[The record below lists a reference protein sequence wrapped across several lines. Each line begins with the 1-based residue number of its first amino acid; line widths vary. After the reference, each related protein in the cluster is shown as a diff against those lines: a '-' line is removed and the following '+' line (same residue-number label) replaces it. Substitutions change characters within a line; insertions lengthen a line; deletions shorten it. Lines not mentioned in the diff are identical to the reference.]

1 MKRFALTI
9 CLAACLMFA
18 LGAVAFAAN
27 TVTVE
32 SKNAFEGAP
41 NSAGIFVVNDVDLR
55 GLNLPL
61 VVRQIDTYPTALGL
75 DVQGRLTSK
84 LTDIETLNWY
94 DAEDG
99 NCKQNLPGGFGTISF
114 AGSGTFSYD
123 VGAPSDPDGFLYSGN
138 IISGGNKLLVGD
150 DGATPSL
157 LVRFTCPSPLAA
169 DNQQFLID
177 TTCADPAGHFLM
189 IDANTSAPAA
199 GATFTAGVITCK
211 QNQCPAGSAPD
222 VSATVG
228 SSANTLI
235 SATDNEGDPISFF
248 MVSGPG
254 GLVNNGNGTANWSYT
269 PTCADY
275 PGFDV
280 QVELSDKGEGGC
292 GVIVSFH
299 VDVAP
304 TALVPSCS
312 NQSVHF
318 GALASETVTVSGGCP
333 PYTFSGG
340 APGSVD
346 ANGNWTYQTSCG
358 DVGTV
363 AVSVTIEDATG
374 QSVNCGFDLDVT
386 NTAPTCTNP
395 ADITVPSDGIEYV
408 VNLGPATDADG
419 DPLVYTEVSGGPAWG
434 SIVGNAWR
442 GPRAG
447 GDDGVYTLCYEVSDG
462 CATSS
467 QCCFGLLFESPYIV
481 CFDDGD
487 NGNGQNPYVETLGGR
502 NVDICVWV
510 DPATGSSQGVGG
522 FDFLICYDQSGL
534 TLVNAFRGPDL
545 DPTWEYFTWRTG
557 MFGGNCGG
565 GCPDGF
571 IRLVGI
577 ADMNNGVTPNPSA
590 FRLQNNV
597 ICMTFWVTSDQNFT
611 GSCLHVGFCSYD
623 CGDNTISSKDGN
635 TLFLPFEGAT
645 FGPDYDGEA
654 CLLAKPDHFAQQF
667 IIFCTGGI
675 CIVPPPDDRGDL
687 NLNGIAN
694 EIGDAVL
701 YSNFFIYGPSVWDA
715 TWKDVQIFASD
726 INNDGLTLTIA
737 DLVYL
742 IRIITG
748 DEQPFPGDNQ
758 NPKVAPYANSVNVV
772 TDVRNGSLT
781 VRTDASVDLGGAL
794 LVYRYSNLTV
804 GEAQSTSEG
813 MVMKSRAN
821 NGELRVVIY
830 PDPAAPGSKIASGL
844 HDLVNIPVE
853 GDGTIELV
861 ESQFA
866 DANGAALSVQAA
878 KVAPPKAYALHQNFP
893 NPFNAGTVIPL
904 SLKNG
909 GEWSI
914 TVYNVAGQVVKTF
927 AGNDEAGTIQVRW
940 DGRGDNGES
949 VASGMYFYRANVGD
963 FTATKKMVLL
973 K

>member
-27 TVTVE
+27 SIVVE

-41 NSAGIFVVNDVDLR
+41 NNAGITVTNDVVLR
-55 GLNLPL
+55 GINLPL
-61 VVRQIDTYPTALGL
+61 VVRDAGTYPTALGM
-75 DVQGRLTSK
+75 DVQGRLLGA
-84 LTDIETLNWY
+84 LTAVQFLNWY
-94 DAEDG
+94 DTEDG
-99 NCKQNLPGGFGTISF
+99 SCKENQAGGFGTVDF
-114 AGSGTFSYD
+114 SGNGVLTYD
-123 VGAPSDPDGFLYSGN
+123 VASPTNPDAFLYSGN
-138 IISGGNKLLVGD
+138 IIIGGTLAAGSGVDLKI
-150 DGATPSL
+150 
-157 LVRFTCPSPLAA
+157 RFTCPSPLPA
-169 DNQQFLID
+169 DNLQFTID
-177 TTCADPAGHFLM
+177 TTCVNPAGHFLM
-189 IDANTSAPAA
+189 ISNATGGPVP
-199 GATFTAGVITCK
+199 GATFTAATITCK
-211 QNQCPAGSAPD
+211 QNQCPTGSAPN
-222 VSATVG
+222 VNATVG
-228 SSANTLI
+228 SPASNTVSA
-235 SATDNEGDPISFF
+235 SDNEGDPISYF
-248 MVSGPG
+248 MASGPG
-254 GLVNNGNGTANWSYT
+254 TVDGTGHWSYT

-280 QVELSDKGEGGC
+280 SIEITDKGQGGC
-292 GVIVSFH
+292 GENFVTFH
-299 VDVAP
+299 VNVSP

-312 NQSVHF
+312 NVSVHW
-318 GALASETVTVSGGCP
+318 GALASKVITASGGCP

-346 ANGNWTYQTSCG
+346 GSGNWTYQTSCQ
-358 DVGTV
+358 DVG
-363 AVSVTIEDATG
+363 SVVVVVDIQDAAG
-374 QSVNCGFDLDVT
+374 QPASCTFTLAVT
-386 NTAPTCTNP
+386 NTAPTCSNP
-395 ADITVPSDGIEYV
+395 ADITVPSDGIEYAV
-408 VNLGPATDADG
+408 TLGPANDADG
-419 DPLVYTEVSGGPAWG
+419 DPLTYSLVSGNPVWG
-434 SIVGNAWR
+434 YIDGNQWK
-442 GPRAG
+442 GTRAP
-447 GDDGVYTLCYEVSDG
+447 GDDGVYTICYESSDG
-462 CATSS
+462 CATSN
-467 QCCFGLLFESPYIV
+467 QCCFGILFESPYIV

-487 NGNGQNPYVETLGGR
+487 NGNGQDQYVHTLGGR
-502 NVDICVWV
+502 NADICVWV

-534 TLVNAFRGPDL
+534 TLVNAYRGPDL

-571 IRLVGI
+571 VRLVGI
-577 ADMNNGVTPNPSA
+577 TDMNNGITPNPGA

-611 GSCLHVGFCSYD
+611 NSCLHVGFCSYD

-645 FGPDYDGEA
+645 FGPDYDIEA

-667 IIFCTGGI
+667 IIFCQGAI
-675 CIVPPPDDRGDL
+675 CIDTPPDDRGDL

-701 YSNFFIYGPSVWDA
+701 YSNYFIYGPSVWDP
-715 TWKDVQIFASD
+715 TWSAVQIFASD
-726 INNDGLTLTIA
+726 VNNDGLTLTIA

-748 DEQPFPGDNQ
+748 DAQPFPGDNQ

-830 PDPAAPGSKIASGL
+830 PDPAAPGKIASGL

-866 DANGAALSVQAA
+866 DANGAALSVQAS

-904 SLKNG
+904 SLKSG
-909 GEWSI
+909 GEWNI
-914 TVYNVAGQVVKTF
+914 TIYNVAGQVVKTF

-940 DGRGDNGES
+940 DGRGDNGET